1 LQKNC
6 TFVVHNTMR
15 KQSRASRLIK
25 LIMAFAIF
33 WMVIGDLITYH
44 QEKIFGV
51 NFFDTHSPFSK
62 PKSKDDA
69 KTAHLY
75 SVKHLDKHDGFDSF
89 SFTALLQ
96 GKQLSEIVVSESFL
110 FKLLLLEP
118 SKTVLFTRELL
129 RAPPTFLIS

>member
-1 LQKNC
+1 
-6 TFVVHNTMR
+6 MR

-44 QEKIFGV
+44 QEAIYGV

-62 PKSKDDA
+62 PKSKDDV
-69 KTAHLY
+69 KTTHLH
-75 SVKHLDKHDGFDSF
+75 SVKHLDKQDGFDTFSF
-89 SFTALLQ
+89 SALLQ
-96 GKQLSEIVVSESFL
+96 STQLSEIVVSESFL
-110 FKLLLLEP
+110 YKLLLLNP
-118 SKTVLFTRELL
+118 SRTILFTRQLL